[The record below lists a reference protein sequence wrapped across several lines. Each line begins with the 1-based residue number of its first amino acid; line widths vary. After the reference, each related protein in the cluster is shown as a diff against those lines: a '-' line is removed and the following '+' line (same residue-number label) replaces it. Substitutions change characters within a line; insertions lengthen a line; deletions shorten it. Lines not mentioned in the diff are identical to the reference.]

1 MEFKCNQCLN
11 IYKSYQ
17 SRWNHIKRVHCST
30 LRDNSKGDSKD
41 FGKDCGKDSKD
52 RLHSNNKLFECRYC
66 DKIYKHKQTRYSHEL
81 KCTNKE
87 KESNEMIKLKNQ
99 VLEMSKTILDLQKVL
114 KIHPK
119 QLQKI
124 NNQLNNQNINNG
136 NIFNS
141 IVKLG
146 NENLPE
152 ILNDKQKLSILNRQA
167 CSINQ
172 LVELIHIGGKF
183 NQFKNVYITN
193 LQSNFAYKYDD
204 KVNKFIAVNKNDLL
218 NDLIDC
224 RIYDIQM
231 FYEELESKMEDNK
244 SKQVKKFLDRITE
257 EPLFKNLKKEEIKLI
272 LYNNKESIKK
282 TYEKYNNK
290 EIEI

>member
-1 MEFKCNQCLN
+1 MNQ
-11 IYKSYQ
+11 
-17 SRWNHIKRVHCST
+17 
-30 LRDNSKGDSKD
+30 
-41 FGKDCGKDSKD
+41 
-52 RLHSNNKLFECRYC
+52 
-66 DKIYKHKQTRYSHEL
+66 
-81 KCTNKE
+81 
-87 KESNEMIKLKNQ
+87 
-99 VLEMSKTILDLQKVL
+99 TIINLQKAL

-141 IVKLG
+141 LVKLG
-146 NENLPE
+146 HENLPE
-152 ILNDKQKLSILNRQA
+152 VLNNKEKLSILNRQA

-172 LVELIHIGGKF
+172 LIELIHVGDKF
-183 NQFKNVYITN
+183 SQFKNVYITN

-204 KVNKFIAVNKNDLL
+204 KVNKFIAVNKNELL

-224 RIYDIQM
+224 RIYDIQV
-231 FYEELESKMEDNK
+231 FYEELESKMEDYK
-244 SKQVKKFLDRITE
+244 SRQLKKFLDRITE

-282 TYEKYNNK
+282 IYDKHNNK
-290 EIEI
+290 EIEL